1 MCDYCGCRRSGP
13 TSELALE
20 HERLIELGHLLERTL
35 DDGADATTVFTE
47 FVGLLERH
55 AAKEEVGLFVEAR
68 ATTPLGDRID
78 ALCAEHDTLHRWL
91 ADGPTGAHVADAL
104 LLLATHIDDE
114 EYDLFPHVFHA
125 LAPEQWDEIDLA
137 HRAVDAVWAEAA
149 QAT

>member
-13 TSELALE
+13 TQELALE
-20 HERLIELGHLLERTL
+20 HERLIELGDLLERTI
-35 DDGADATTVFTE
+35 DDGGDATMVFEE

-68 ATTPLGDRID
+68 TSTPLGDRID
-78 ALCAEHDTLHRWL
+78 TLCAEHATLHRWL
-91 ADGPTGAHVADAL
+91 ADGPTGTHVADAL

-125 LAPEQWDEIDLA
+125 LGPEQWDEIDLA
-137 HRAVDAVWAEAA
+137 HRAVDAVWGESA